1 MSTTKFYK
9 QNVLSYILQL
19 RKEEII
25 FVMSPRAV
33 NSSLSQVLT
42 NIFKVAEYLTNKLHL
57 GKVY

>member
-9 QNVLSYILQL
+9 QNLVSYILQL
-19 RKEEII
+19 RKEEIV

-42 NIFKVAEYLTNKLHL
+42 NIFKVAEYLTNRFHL
-57 GKVY
+57 G